1 MNTNK
6 QLPED
11 KLVEQGV
18 SALVEALGWVDAM
31 RFLYLNR
38 DLNREAL
45 TGGDYTEERRA
56 WQEQLDEDEYLDEL
70 FGVMQ

>member
-6 QLPED
+6 HLPED
-11 KLVEQGV
+11 QLVEKGV
-18 SALVEALGWVDAM
+18 SALLSALGWVDAM

-38 DLNREAL
+38 DLNRETL

-56 WQEQLDEDEYLDEL
+56 WQEQLDEDVYLDEL
-70 FGVMQ
+70 FGVME